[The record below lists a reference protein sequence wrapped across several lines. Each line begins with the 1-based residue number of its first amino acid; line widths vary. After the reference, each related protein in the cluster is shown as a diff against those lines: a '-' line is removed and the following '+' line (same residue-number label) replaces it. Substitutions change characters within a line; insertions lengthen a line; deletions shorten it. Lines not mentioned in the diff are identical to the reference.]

1 MFDDDGPS
9 VVTVPGSDDPFDPD
23 IDPSTL
29 ERPKPDA
36 SSAPERSLK
45 RKDVP
50 ITADVPADKQ
60 FIPPSLALP
69 AGTALYFQEE
79 REWIVVELK
88 ADAEPIDSSPETA
101 EPPLLQVRRTDRPA
115 VIPDVLIARDQ
126 LLISKLVVR
135 RLERARK

>member
-1 MFDDDGPS
+1 
-9 VVTVPGSDDPFDPD
+9 
-23 IDPSTL
+23 
-29 ERPKPDA
+29 KPDA
-36 SSAPERSLK
+36 GPAPERSLE
-45 RKDVP
+45 RKDAP

-79 REWIVVELK
+79 REWIEVELK

-101 EPPLLQVRRTDRPA
+101 GPPLLRVRRTDRPA

-135 RLERARK
+135 RLERARQ